1 MTCVSFAPPTL
12 QPKQQASISVLPPT
26 GNVSD
31 VPSTLVYDVYKTSDC
46 FLSGASDVVK
56 LVYETLGGPVLDIE
70 LKPSSVYINFERA
83 TLEYSRIVN
92 NWQARNAI
100 GSLLGGPTG
109 TFCASGE
116 FNNLPSGSAL
126 SGAHNPALTY
136 PMFTFTYAR
145 TIQEGLDTSALIQG
159 RIPHYSAS
167 VNLVDGVQDY
177 DLEAVV
183 SASANDPKSRF
194 FGRKQGSRIVVT
206 RVFFRSQGAIWR
218 FFGYYGGLNVV
229 GNLNTYGQYSD
240 DSTFEIVPIWQNK
253 LQAQQFET
261 NLWTRTS
268 HYSYEL
274 NNNRLRIF
282 PVPTND
288 LINKIWFRFYFEE
301 DRDAGSVVGS
311 NTRSSKTD
319 YEINSKA
326 DGANNLNTLP
336 FPNIPFENINSM
348 GQQWIREFTIALCKE
363 TLSLTR
369 GKMDT
374 IPIPGNNIKL
384 NYGELYAQAQAEK
397 EKLYE
402 NLEKMLEDTSYQ
414 AIMARETEMVEQA
427 ERLASKSPLWFIM
440 R

>member
-1 MTCVSFAPPTL
+1 MTCVSFAPPSL
-12 QPKQQASISVLPPT
+12 QPTQQASISVLPPT
-26 GNVSD
+26 GSHSD
-31 VPSTLVYDVYKTSDC
+31 VSPAIVYDVYKTSDC
-46 FLSGASDVVK
+46 FISGAVDAVK
-56 LVYETLGGPVLDIE
+56 LFYETMGGSVLDIE
-70 LKPSSVYINFERA
+70 LKPSSVYVNFERA

-92 NWQARNAI
+92 NWQARNSI
-100 GSLLGGPTG
+100 SSMLGGPTG

-145 TIQEGLDTSALIQG
+145 TIQEGLDTSARIQG
-159 RIPHYSAS
+159 KIPHYSAS
-167 VNLVDGVQDY
+167 VDLVDGVQDY

-194 FGRKQGSRIVVT
+194 YGRKAGSRIVVT

-240 DSTFEIVPIWQNK
+240 DSTFEVIPVWQNK

-274 NNNRLRIF
+274 NNNRLRIY

-288 LINKIWFRFYFEE
+288 LINKIWFRFYFED
-301 DRDAGSVVGS
+301 DREAGSVVGP
-311 NTRSSKTD
+311 NTRAGKAD
-319 YEINSKA
+319 YDINSRGR
-326 DGANNLNTLP
+326 GANNINTLP

-363 TLSLTR
+363 TLSLVR
-369 GKMDT
+369 GKMNS
-374 IPIPGNNIKL
+374 IPIPGNEITL
-384 NYGELYAQAQAEK
+384 NYSELYQQAQAEK

-414 AIMARETEMVEQA
+414 AIMARDVEMAQNAET
-427 ERLASKSPLWFIM
+427 LASKSPMWFIM